1 MVGKVNWQNFPV
13 RQAVPYQV
21 HVYAL
26 SGKSGMRQMRA
37 RRPQHAIILVAP
49 AQLQACLTNGNN
61 FVSPKVNSTIPI
73 TAGNIK
79 TWQPYIVTTPAYPIQ
94 AKPPRPLKL
103 LLRPFTELVIPTIN
117 GGQLVGA
124 VLTTCR
130 F

>member
-1 MVGKVNWQNFPV
+1 V
-13 RQAVPYQV
+13 
-21 HVYAL
+21 
-26 SGKSGMRQMRA
+26 
-37 RRPQHAIILVAP
+37 
-49 AQLQACLTNGNN
+49 
-61 FVSPKVNSTIPI
+61 PI

-79 TWQPYIVTTPAYPIQ
+79 TWPAYIITTPACPIQ

-103 LLRPFTELVIPTIN
+103 LLRPLTELVILTIN